1 MSKPNVWE
9 ADDIAGLEQAIEG
22 FRADQYVDLQA
33 EVAAAQAAR
42 RLAFLAGVGEGA
54 QLEESTAPQQAG

>member
-22 FRADQYVDLQA
+22 FSASQYVDLQA
-33 EVAAAQAAR
+33 ELAAVQAAR
-42 RLAFLAGVGEGA
+42 RLAFLAGVGEGIEA
-54 QLEESTAPQQAG
+54 DKVQ